1 MAVAPWIY
9 SGRHHSTHYPKSTAM
24 HQPNLLD
31 LFWEGFQLTSHRFLS
46 EQQLLLVLEPNR
58 LPRCNHSSTVV
69 CRVHDTHH
77 RRVRERDLF
86 DHRVWLEVPV
96 RRVVCPRCG
105 VRNEQIDWLD
115 GRRHMT
121 VALRCYVEVL
131 VRILP
136 IKHVAE
142 LLGLHWHTVKQIDKQ
157 RLQRE
162 VAEPDR
168 SRLRYLLMDE
178 FALHKGHRYAT
189 VVSCAETQQVIW
201 IGEGRSRAAIR
212 PFFTWLGEACARIEA
227 VGMDMNT
234 AFDLEVQH
242 HCPKAVVVYDLFHVV
257 AKFGREV
264 IDRVRV
270 DQANQLRED
279 RPARQ
284 VIKRSRWLLLRNRQ
298 NLSEEQALH
307 LDELLAINQP
317 LTTVYLLKSQLKELW
332 YAPSKT
338 IARQRWR
345 EWFRLAMESGLKPLI
360 TFARRL
366 KLYIE
371 GIIASARF
379 RLQTSVLEG
388 MNNRIK
394 VIKRMAY
401 GYRDT
406 DYFFL
411 KIKAAFPG
419 KAR

>member
-1 MAVAPWIY
+1 
-9 SGRHHSTHYPKSTAM
+9 M

-31 LFWEGFQLTSHRFLS
+31 RFWEGFQLAEHRLLS
-46 EQQLLLVLEPNR
+46 DQQLLLVLEPSCS
-58 LPRCNHSSTVV
+58 PRCNHCSTVV
-69 CRVHDTHH
+69 SRVHDTHR

-86 DHRVWLEVPV
+86 DHRVWLDVPV
-96 RRVVCPRCG
+96 RRVICSRCG

-121 VALRCYVEVL
+121 VALRRYVEVL

-136 IKHVAE
+136 IKHVSD

-162 VAEPDR
+162 VAEPER

-212 PFFTWLGEACARIEA
+212 PFFTWLGEACAQIQA

-234 AFDLEVQH
+234 AFDLEVQQ
-242 HCPKAVVVYDLFHVV
+242 HCPRAAVVYDLFHVV

-279 RPARQ
+279 RPARKI
-284 VIKRSRWLLLRNRQ
+284 IKRSRWLLLRNRQ
-298 NLSEEQALH
+298 NLTDEQAVH
-307 LDELLAINQP
+307 LDELLAVNQP
-317 LTTVYLLKSQLKELW
+317 LTTVYLLKTQLKELW
-332 YAPSKT
+332 YAPSEA
-338 IARQRWR
+338 IARQRWG
-345 EWFRLAMESGLKPLI
+345 EWYRLAMQSGLKPLI

-371 GIIASARF
+371 GIISSARF

-394 VIKRMAY
+394 EIKRMAY
-401 GYRDT
+401 GSRDT